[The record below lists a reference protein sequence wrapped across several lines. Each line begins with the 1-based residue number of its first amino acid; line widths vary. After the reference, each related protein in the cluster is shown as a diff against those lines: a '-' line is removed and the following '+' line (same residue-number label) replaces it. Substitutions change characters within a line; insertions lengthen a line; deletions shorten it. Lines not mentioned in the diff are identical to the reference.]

1 KFPGRVFRDRGCT
14 RPFPIGLPPEEVRR
28 VHRVVVANGSAK
40 PCLKHTRS
48 SSGCLIIRPGVKGD
62 SHWTNRSGEPEPF
75 VIGDVDPDGS
85 FVHVFNEA
93 ALEIVMDELDTVS
106 DFAGYLAK
114 KAAFVRSG
122 DLVEA
127 HGEENLLAYYAI
139 RINDDGDHDFVV
151 EDGKVPISIDSRQY
165 DKFVMD
171 PQYQARKFANEI
183 SYLWDR
189 LISRFTNHLL
199 DGTSIMPEGQ
209 DFDLHKLELGVRQM
223 ALEPRFFRRM
233 HAKAIAEAL
242 EIGKG
247 ADKFVRVIMNPTG
260 EKACKTAFFILTVK
274 YLDWMETKG
283 GYEAYREV
291 RSMIAMIY
299 ARGLLERHSH
309 LRRVVGISCEP
320 PDQGRGSSE
329 DLVYAEQNDWTD
341 QQREEIQND
350 CKAAEV
356 LQNMNERPIR
366 GQEFPEHAVVMFES
380 LDPAPPNSRLNRKRR
395 RALKAQARKRK

>member
-1 KFPGRVFRDRGCT
+1 M
-14 RPFPIGLPPEEVRR
+14 
-28 VHRVVVANGSAK
+28 NSAYDK
-40 PCLKHTRS
+40 WPWS
-48 SSGCLIIRPGVKGD
+48 Q
-62 SHWTNRSGEPEPF
+62 
-75 VIGDVDPDGS
+75 GS
-85 FVHVFNEA
+85 FAEC
-93 ALEIVMDELDTVS
+93 S
-106 DFAGYLAK
+106 
-114 KAAFVRSG
+114 
-122 DLVEA
+122 
-127 HGEENLLAYYAI
+127 
-139 RINDDGDHDFVV
+139 
-151 EDGKVPISIDSRQY
+151 
-165 DKFVMD
+165 
-171 PQYQARKFANEI
+171 
-183 SYLWDR
+183 
-189 LISRFTNHLL
+189 
-199 DGTSIMPEGQ
+199 
-209 DFDLHKLELGVRQM
+209 
-223 ALEPRFFRRM
+223 
-233 HAKAIAEAL
+233 KAIAEAL

-291 RSMIAMIY
+291 SSKIAMIY

-341 QQREEIQND
+341 QEREEIQSD

-356 LQNMNERPIR
+356 LQNMNEHPIR